1 MFKKPLSISG
11 RIRRTEYA
19 LSFVVYATI
28 LIVATMSILSGG
40 SMLFL
45 LAYPILGW
53 FGIAQ
58 NAKRCHDRGNSGWY
72 QFIPFYVLWMLFGG
86 SEPGTNKYGP
96 NPKGAGSIEIQPAM

>member
-28 LIVATMSILSGG
+28 LVIATMTILSGG

-45 LAYPILGW
+45 LAYPLLLW

-72 QFIPFYVLWMLFGG
+72 QFIPFYVLWMLFAG
-86 SEPGTNKYGP
+86 SEPGTNNTAPTLKV
-96 NPKGAGSIEIQPAM
+96 QVM